1 MKWGGARPAQI
12 VLEVNVGF
20 CNAHTPPKDL
30 HKLSEL
36 KSRREANL
44 FSCPTLCLH
53 NLRGCVVRWRP
64 PSTLLYRN
72 LLVPLLHPL
81 FSNVTI

>member
-1 MKWGGARPAQI
+1 MAGGKTCPNCFGGECR
-12 VLEVNVGF
+12 VLQCTYTSQG
-20 CNAHTPPKDL
+20 P
-30 HKLSEL
+30 EL